1 VALRILLF
9 AAATLS
15 GLVAGSVVN
24 VLADRVYDEEAEYP
38 RGRCQACGGSFPK
51 TRLLPLVSFGA
62 ATRLCPACGK
72 TGSLRP
78 PICSAALGVIFPL
91 LLGHVLASEG
101 ALRLPIPA
109 VFVIEAFGAAILLFI
124 FVVDLEHRLILDVS
138 LFPAILGLLLIAAI
152 FDHKALAAMIIGLVI
167 YAGLFLLLYG
177 LGYLL
182 YHTEALG
189 LGDVKLAIFIG
200 LLVGYPSVVQALVLG
215 GLIGAAAS
223 LLLLGVGAASRR
235 SFIPYG
241 IFMATGAVLALL
253 LTPPF
258 W

>member
-9 AAATLS
+9 AAVALA

-24 VLADRVYDEEAEYP
+24 VLADRVYDEE
-38 RGRCQACGGSFPK
+38 QACGK
-51 TRLLPLVSFGA
+51 R
-62 ATRLCPACGK
+62 
-72 TGSLRP
+72 GSLRP

-91 LLGHVLASEG
+91 LLGRLLAAAVS
-101 ALRLPIPA
+101 LRLPVPA
-109 VFVIEAFGAAILLFI
+109 VFAIESLGAALLVFI

-138 LFPAILGLLLIAAI
+138 LFPAILALILIAAI
-152 FDHKALAAMIIGLVI
+152 FDHRAFAAMLIGLVI
-167 YAGLFLLLYG
+167 YGGLFLLLYG

-189 LGDVKLAIFIG
+189 LGDVKLAMFIG

-215 GLIGAAAS
+215 GLIGAAVS
-223 LLLLGVGAASRR
+223 LLLLGVGVASRR
-235 SFIPYG
+235 TFIPYG
-241 IFMATGAVLALL
+241 IFMASGAMLALL
-253 LTPPF
+253 LTPPY

>member
-1 VALRILLF
+1 VALHILLF

-15 GLVAGSVVN
+15 GLVAGSMVN
-24 VLADRVYDEEAEYP
+24 VLADRVYDDEAKYP
-38 RGRCQACGGSFPK
+38 RGRCQACGGTFPK
-51 TRLLPLVSFGA
+51 TRLLPVVSFGA
-62 ATRLCPACGK
+62 AARLCPACGR

-91 LLGHVLASEG
+91 LLGHILAAAG
-101 ALRLPIPA
+101 VLRLPISA
-109 VFVIEAFGAAILLFI
+109 VFVIEAFGAAILVFI

-152 FDHKALAAMIIGLVI
+152 FDHRAFAAMIIGVVI

-189 LGDVKLAIFIG
+189 LGDVKLAILVG
-200 LLVGYPSVVQALVLG
+200 LLVGYPAVAQALVLG
-215 GLIGAAAS
+215 GLIGAAVS
-223 LLLLGVGAASRR
+223 LLLLGVGVASRR
-235 SFIPYG
+235 TFIPYG
-241 IFMATGAVLALL
+241 IFMVTGAVLALL